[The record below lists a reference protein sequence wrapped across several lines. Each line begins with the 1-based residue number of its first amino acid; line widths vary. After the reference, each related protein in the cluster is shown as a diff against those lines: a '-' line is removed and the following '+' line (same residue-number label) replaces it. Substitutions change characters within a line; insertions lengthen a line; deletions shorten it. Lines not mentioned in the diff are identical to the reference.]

1 MRERL
6 LEYGWTK
13 PLDESPFDLPDGWAG
28 GSVQNTGGNIYCR
41 IWRHEERQVEII
53 YGLGNGGIGMYN
65 LRDDEEY
72 GLINEG
78 DEIHEISVHE
88 KSDGLK
94 SWVVEGLINN
104 Y

>member
-41 IWRHEERQVEII
+41 IWIHEERQVEII

-88 KSDGLK
+88 ASDELK